1 MSLIRPRFLA
11 LTFAAFF
18 GVVCYY
24 AAQEGRR
31 AAFGAYGPAISQTV
45 FQTSMVG
52 GVLVLLGLFITA
64 SISPHIKGA
73 VPSRSTGSLG
83 AARVIR
89 RLRGESERMPDDYRT
104 RGEEDSAWAAGDEFL
119 AEPSDSGMSAYR
131 DPEQAQDAATI
142 SAALSRLVPTAQ
154 PPAAGALAE
163 RPSGM

>member
-1 MSLIRPRFLA
+1 MSLIRPRYLA

-64 SISPHIKGA
+64 SISPHVRGA
-73 VPSRSTGSLG
+73 VPTNS
-83 AARVIR
+83 
-89 RLRGESERMPDDYRT
+89 
-104 RGEEDSAWAAGDEFL
+104 AAGNTT
-119 AEPSDSGMSAYR
+119 G
-131 DPEQAQDAATI
+131 
-142 SAALSRLVPTAQ
+142 RLIRGIRGDTA
-154 PPAAGALAE
+154 
-163 RPSGM
+163 RM

>member
-104 RGEEDSAWAAGDEFL
+104 RGEGDSAWAARDAFL
-119 AEPSDSGMSAYR
+119 AG
-131 DPEQAQDAATI
+131 
-142 SAALSRLVPTAQ
+142 
-154 PPAAGALAE
+154 
-163 RPSGM
+163 PSGSDLPPSRDLGEAQYAPAGP